1 MYSTNIF
8 YWLCHSGWTFPKPPI
23 IVMSTGVVN
32 HLSWNIVILNPINNS
47 ISGMWLQIIWW
58 IGQFWVIL
66 WLVLAKG
73 FYRLQQV
80 WWYIEVLNHNNNIK
94 RTRLCITGANASVS
108 QFYIILNLYL
118 YKYSHILVSSNLP
131 AADISGIY
139 MIKSQQSVS
148 NNKKTPATEYSILC
162 LCIYTI
168 PLHNLYL
175 HKHKKSH
182 LL

>member
-8 YWLCHSGWTFPKPPI
+8 YWLCHSGRTFPKPPI

-32 HLSWNIVILNPINNS
+32 NLSWNIVIINPINNS
-47 ISGMWLQIIWW
+47 ISGMSLQIIWW

-73 FYRLQQV
+73 FSRMQQV

-94 RTRLCITGANASVS
+94 RTRLWLTGANASVS

-118 YKYSHILVSSNLP
+118 YKYSHIPV
-131 AADISGIY
+131 G
-139 MIKSQQSVS
+139 
-148 NNKKTPATEYSILC
+148 
-162 LCIYTI
+162 
-168 PLHNLYL
+168 
-175 HKHKKSH
+175 
-182 LL
+182 